1 MKQFD
6 LAPVRH
12 PAPASLDVVPVA
24 EMSEATRA
32 IRLTP
37 DFDVETLG
45 TALDHLD
52 LIIVTFPIFRDGR
65 GFTQARA
72 LREYFGF
79 AGEIR
84 AEGHLIADQ
93 AQFLRTCGVDS
104 VSLADDSDTTPWLKA
119 LSLFPATYQSRLG
132 LRA

>member
-1 MKQFD
+1 MKQFE
-6 LAPVRH
+6 LGPARH
-12 PAPASLDVVPVA
+12 PAPPTLEIVPVA
-24 EMSEATRA
+24 EMTEATRA

-37 DFDVETLG
+37 DFDVETLE

-72 LREYFGF
+72 LREYYGF

-84 AEGHLIADQ
+84 AEGHLIPDQ
-93 AQFLRTCGVDS
+93 AQFLRSCGVDY
-104 VSLADDSDTTPWLKA
+104 VLLGDDVDETPWLRA
-119 LSLFPATYQSRLG
+119 LSLFPVTYQARLG
-132 LRA
+132 LR

>member
-6 LAPVRH
+6 LAPARH
-12 PAPASLDVVPVA
+12 PAPASLEIVPVA
-24 EMSEATRA
+24 EMTETTRA

-65 GFTQARA
+65 GLTQARA
-72 LREYFGF
+72 LREYYGF

-84 AEGHLIADQ
+84 AEGHLIPDQ
-93 AQFLRTCGVDS
+93 AQFLRTCGVDC
-104 VSLADDSDTTPWLKA
+104 VLLEDDADTTPWLRA
-119 LSLFPATYQSRLG
+119 LSLFPVTYQTRLG
-132 LRA
+132 LR

>member
-1 MKQFD
+1 MKQFN
-6 LAPVRH
+6 LGPVRH
-12 PAPASLDVVPVA
+12 PAPATLDIVSVG
-24 EMSEATRA
+24 EMTDATRA
-32 IRLTP
+32 IRLSP

-45 TALDHLD
+45 SALDHLD

-84 AEGHLIADQ
+84 AEGHLIPDQ
-93 AQFLRTCGVDS
+93 AQFLWTCGVDA
-104 VSLADDSDTTPWLKA
+104 VQLEDDTDTTPWLRA
-119 LSLFPATYQSRLG
+119 LTLFPVTYQARLG
-132 LRA
+132 LR